1 VTYFV
6 GSKFGYLEWGGGRAV
21 GGGGVVEAET
31 DRTTHFVASI
41 LRFDKTP
48 SSMTLTNIGTTYK
61 FLPLDHPEHYRQ
73 NNQENGGKKTSNS
86 SFLHFLE
93 YFH

>member
-6 GSKFGYLEWGGGRAV
+6 GSKFGSWGGG
-21 GGGGVVEAET
+21 GGGEGGGSS
-31 DRTTHFVASI
+31 DRQNNELLALFLTSI

-48 SSMTLTNIGTTYK
+48 SSMTLTNIETIYK

-73 NNQENGGKKTSNS
+73 N
-86 SFLHFLE
+86 
-93 YFH
+93 